1 MGGAMSEMIGLEQA
15 AQSRVASGS
24 LSDYLELTKPR
35 VTSLVVATTAFGF
48 YLGSRGGIDPVLLF
62 HALLGTTLVA
72 GGTSALNQVI
82 ERDSDAKMER
92 TRRRPLP
99 AGRLQPV
106 QALGFATALAS
117 AGMVYL
123 ALTVN
128 LLTALLAAATLAS
141 YIFLYT
147 PLKAR
152 TPLATL
158 VGAVPGALP
167 PLGGWA
173 AAAGSLAA
181 GGWALFAILFLWQ
194 LPHSLAIAWM
204 YRDDYARG
212 GFRLLPAVDPSGDG
226 TVRRILGNALVL
238 IPVSLTP
245 ALFGLTGIIYFY
257 GALALG
263 LFLIWHCAGILRDRG
278 HASARRIVLASVI
291 YLPALLLLMALDK
304 IR

>member
-1 MGGAMSEMIGLEQA
+1 MSEVMGVDQTTTA
-15 AQSRVASGS
+15 ARVSAGT
-24 LSDYLELTKPR
+24 LSDYMELTKPR
-35 VTSLVVATTAFGF
+35 VTSLVVTTAAFGF
-48 YLGSRGGIDPVLLF
+48 YLGSRGSLDLL
-62 HALLGTTLVA
+62 LLLHCLAGTWLVA
-72 GGTSALNQVI
+72 AGTSALNQVL
-82 ERDSDAKMER
+82 ERDSDSRMER

-99 AGRLQPV
+99 DGRLQPV
-106 QALGFATALAS
+106 QALGFATALATI
-117 AGMVYL
+117 GMLYL

-152 TPLATL
+152 SPLATL

-173 AAAGSLAA
+173 AASGSLGA
-181 GGWALFAILFLWQ
+181 GGWALFGILFLWQ

-204 YRDDYARG
+204 YREDYARG
-212 GFRLLPAVDPSGDG
+212 GFRVLPVVDPGGDS
-226 TVRRILGNALVL
+226 TVRQILGNAIVL

-245 ALFGLTGIIYFY
+245 SLLGVAGKFYFY
-257 GALALG
+257 GALVLG
-263 LFLIWHCAGILRDRG
+263 LFLLWHCAGIVRDRG
-278 HASARRIVLASVI
+278 RSGARRIVLASVI

-304 IR
+304 LP

>member
-1 MGGAMSEMIGLEQA
+1 MSGALGVEQA
-15 AQSRVASGS
+15 AAATQGRLSAGS

-35 VTSLVVATTAFGF
+35 VTSLVVTTTAFGF
-48 YLGSRGGIDPVLLF
+48 YLGSRGSIDLLLLL
-62 HALLGTTLVA
+62 HCILGTSLVA
-72 GGTSALNQVI
+72 AGTSALNQVL
-82 ERDSDAKMER
+82 ERESDAKMER

-99 AGRLQPV
+99 DGRLQPV

-117 AGMVYL
+117 SGMIYL
-123 ALTVN
+123 AVTVN
-128 LLTALLAAATLAS
+128 LLTAMLAAATLVS

-152 TPLATL
+152 SPLATL

-173 AAAGSLAA
+173 AAAGSLDA
-181 GGWALFAILFLWQ
+181 GGWALFTILFLWQ

-212 GFRLLPAVDPSGDG
+212 GFRVLPVVDPEGGS
-226 TVRRILGNALVL
+226 TVRQILGNALALV
-238 IPVSLTP
+238 PVSLTP
-245 ALFGLTGIIYFY
+245 ALFGVAGTIYFY
-257 GALALG
+257 GALLLG
-263 LFLIWHCAGILRDRG
+263 LFLLWHCAGFTRDRG
-278 HASARRIVLASVI
+278 RASARRIVLASVI